1 MTAILSDF
9 SHQQDGTPILLDES
23 YFRSQYPLF
32 LPRFHWEVWSSP
44 NLFLNITSP
53 YTTHQ
58 TLLCSL
64 PLLLFFNHLWG
75 PCLFQ
80 MSCPNMSLIQ
90 WSPPFSTLHYHFLF
104 FLPLVLESLVSL
116 LALFPLH
123 PLRDHCQVPKVC
135 KPTQLHSPNLSLS
148 CFSLTNL

>member
-64 PLLLFFNHLWG
+64 PLLLFLTTSEAPAFFRWAAPICLWFN
-75 PCLFQ
+75 
-80 MSCPNMSLIQ
+80 SLLSAPYIII
-90 WSPPFSTLHYHFLF
+90 FYF